1 MKKRLWLWILVT
13 CFLVFAALS
22 FDDESYT
29 LNEEKYGNPYGRD
42 YIAHVGDGK
51 FLMMYGNGVDELLIA
66 EDSYWLD
73 VILSYEYKHKF
84 VGHDLYFYSADGYAV
99 VYAKSNLCKVL
110 ITDFPEEL
118 VTKNYRRYSNRKK
131 ENNYRISE
139 LVGEEFKGIVY
150 IDSFD
155 EFTEYEQAIL
165 NDLKEKKD
173 REDKAIDTWNEV
185 LDPVVEFLE
194 PAFEVY
200 EKAYDAWGEALER
213 VLEQFDEGFESVEE
227 VLEPLEGL
235 GPWEWLMI
243 LIYEFYQYNGF
254 ISLVGS
260 ICRWFFL

>member
-1 MKKRLWLWILVT
+1 MKKHLWLWILIT
-13 CFLVFAALS
+13 CFLVLAALS

-42 YIAHVGDGK
+42 YGGHVGDGK
-51 FLMMYGNGVDELLIA
+51 FQMMQDVGDHDELVIA
-66 EDSYWLD
+66 EGPSWFV
-73 VILSYEYKHKF
+73 VILTYEYNHKF
-84 VGHDLYFYSADGYAV
+84 DGHDLYFYSADGYAV

-118 VTKNYRRYSNRKK
+118 VTKYDWRYSKRKK
-131 ENNYRISE
+131 ENNYRISK
-139 LVGEEFKGIVY
+139 LEEFNCIVY
-150 IDSFD
+150 LDSFD

-173 REDKAIDTWNEV
+173 REDKAIDTLNEV
-185 LDPVVEFLE
+185 LDPVFEFLE

-200 EKAYDAWGEALER
+200 EKVYDDWGEALER

-243 LIYEFYQYNGF
+243 LIYVFYQYNGF

>member
-1 MKKRLWLWILVT
+1 MKRYLWLWILIT
-13 CFLVFAALS
+13 CFLVLAVLS

-29 LNEEKYGNPYGRD
+29 LNEEKYGNHIGRD
-42 YIAHVGDGK
+42 YGGRVGDGK
-51 FLMMYGNGVDELLIA
+51 FLMMHCAGVDELLMA
-66 EDSYWLD
+66 ENPDSLH
-73 VILSYEYKHKF
+73 VILSHEYNHKYD
-84 VGHDLYFYSADGYAV
+84 GHDLYFYSADGYAV

-110 ITDFPEEL
+110 ITDCPEEL
-118 VTKNYRRYSNRKK
+118 VDEYDLRDLIRRK
-131 ENNYRISE
+131 ENNYRIGK
-139 LVGEEFKGIVY
+139 LEEFNCIVY

-165 NDLKEKKD
+165 NDLKEKKN
-173 REDKAIDTWNEV
+173 REDKVPDVLNEV
-185 LDPVVEFLE
+185 LDPVFEFLE

-200 EKAYDAWGEALER
+200 EKVYDAWGEALER

-235 GPWEWLMI
+235 GPWEWLMS
-243 LIYEFYQYNGF
+243 LIYVFYQYNGF